1 MRLKIRGFSPW
12 VGKIPWR
19 KAWQPTLVF
28 LSGDSHGERSLVG
41 YTPWGSK
48 ELDMSE
54 ATWCACMWSLRGDL
68 PPLLPGLWR
77 CWRSVSQWGSAGSR
91 SGPFPPPASPPLLH
105 LSLCLSIH
113 SPIYPFTH
121 PSSLAFDK
129 VQTVRLNLCC
139 LPLQRLLCSLKS
151 KNEIKVNFHTVFNN
165 FEISLQKNAC
175 GL

>member
-54 ATWCACMWSLRGDL
+54 ATWCACMWSLHGDL

-151 KNEIKVNFHTVFNN
+151 KNEIKVNFHTLFNN